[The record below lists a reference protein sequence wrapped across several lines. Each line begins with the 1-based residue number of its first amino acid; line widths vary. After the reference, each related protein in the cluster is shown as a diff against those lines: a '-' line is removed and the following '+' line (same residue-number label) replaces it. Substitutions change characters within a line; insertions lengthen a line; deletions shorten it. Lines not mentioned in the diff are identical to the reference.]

1 MKRVLLHT
9 IKPEGVGGTRTVVN
23 DIKNSYLKEKYEFID
38 LVQEEVCGG
47 SIIKA
52 ISFVR
57 KYKRII
63 DASKADAIYV
73 CGLLYSGFLITLSAK
88 LSSVKRIVVSV
99 HGSELDKTNQNRI
112 KQWIFGH
119 FIEPLTVYMA
129 DDVFTVCEKELSNP
143 VIRRGNRGN
152 VRGAIYN
159 MIPSVNEED
168 YQRGLFRLSIGCP
181 ESKVLVAVVGRV
193 VEDKGHEYIIDA
205 INQLQSED
213 FVFVIVGDGPYLKEY
228 HIKCKELIE
237 KRQLFVLGTR
247 NDVFQILKDSDV
259 FLFATLHENHS
270 KSLLEAVKMKC
281 AVICT
286 DVGGNPEIIDSNT
299 GILIPPK
306 DSGAIISSLWRFRD
320 KETRDSYAR
329 RAYTVVTEKFS
340 EINTMGKLD
349 VLFSK

>member
-143 VIRRGNRGN
+143 VILSF
-152 VRGAIYN
+152 AI
-159 MIPSVNEED
+159 ED
-168 YQRGLFRLSIGCP
+168 YTIWVWL
-181 ESKVLVAVVGRV
+181 A
-193 VEDKGHEYIIDA
+193 
-205 INQLQSED
+205 
-213 FVFVIVGDGPYLKEY
+213 VFVITIAVEAMTQDLVSIWFAIGSIAAMITSFFVDSQVIQIVDPDLIDEMKDDKKE
-228 HIKCKELIE
+228 E
-237 KRQLFVLGTR
+237 
-247 NDVFQILKDSDV
+247 
-259 FLFATLHENHS
+259 
-270 KSLLEAVKMKC
+270 
-281 AVICT
+281 
-286 DVGGNPEIIDSNT
+286 
-299 GILIPPK
+299 
-306 DSGAIISSLWRFRD
+306 
-320 KETRDSYAR
+320 
-329 RAYTVVTEKFS
+329 
-340 EINTMGKLD
+340 
-349 VLFSK
+349 